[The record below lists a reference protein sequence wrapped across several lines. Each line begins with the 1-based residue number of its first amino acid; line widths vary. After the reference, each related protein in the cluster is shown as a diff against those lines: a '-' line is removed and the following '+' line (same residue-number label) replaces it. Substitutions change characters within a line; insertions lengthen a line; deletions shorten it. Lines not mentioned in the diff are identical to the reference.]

1 MHPYRWLCGADA
13 GTYLCQAFAPEHVA
27 EWAGAG
33 IGVLAL
39 IGIAAGW
46 VLTRRTL
53 TEMQNH
59 TRTLRAQMILTD
71 RAWLKVSAQIAGGIK
86 RRPHVDEDVVSVTIH
101 IVAENVGR
109 SAAIA
114 VDGFAQVY
122 PTPVRGIIL
131 HEQTA
136 NWRRIVEETKTGS
149 RESDKDLQMTRTV
162 FPGDTTT
169 IEWTAALSMR
179 DIEARQYAPAGNDRK
194 PSVSLYVV
202 GCVSYELANDS
213 NRRVS
218 SFAYG
223 MMRLKTDGTDGRT
236 ESTAFPLDELERGCE
251 VRLAAIPRLFTAD

>member
-13 GTYLCQAFAPEHVA
+13 STYFCQAFAPEHVA
-27 EWAGAG
+27 AWAGAG

-46 VLTRRTL
+46 VATRRTL
-53 TEMQNH
+53 GEMRRQ
-59 TRTLRAQMILTD
+59 TRTLRTQMILTD
-71 RAWLKVSAQIAGGIK
+71 RAWLKVSAQVAGGIK

-109 SAAIA
+109 STAIA

-136 NWRRIVEETKTGS
+136 NWRRIVEETKADS
-149 RESDKDLQMTRTV
+149 RESDKDHMTRTV

-169 IEWTAALSMR
+169 IEWTAALSMG
-179 DIEARQYAPAGNDRK
+179 DIEAQQYAPAGNDKK

-202 GCVSYELANDS
+202 GCVSYQLPNDS
-213 NRRVS
+213 RMRVS

-223 MMRLKTDGTDGRT
+223 MVRLKMDGKDGWI